1 MIEQISHMELIFLF
15 ADDLIK
21 VFIKILKETN
31 SPIVIIS
38 IGVLSTII
46 ALIKESK
53 DKTLFETQTEI
64 SKKDISYEGFVENNK
79 GLIGVSPT
87 FRKN

>member
-1 MIEQISHMELIFLF
+1 MELIFLF